1 MSGIIANPTLH
12 NAGLATG
19 ILGGGLFLTIGATLI
34 GIGATNVWINLT
46 AVGCGVAGAG
56 VLLALLG
63 SYLVIRA
70 KRLPE
75 TSDAKIKVTSPPP
88 VGKQKA
94 EETGRRRFN
103 ESEGNRFIHDKDL

>member
-12 NAGLATG
+12 IAGLATG
-19 ILGGGLFLTIGATLI
+19 ILGGGLFLSIGATLI
-34 GIGATNVWINLT
+34 GIGATNLWINLT

-75 TSDAKIKVTSPPP
+75 TSEAKIKVTSPPP
-88 VGKQKA
+88 IGTEKA
-94 EETGRRRFN
+94 EGARRSRFHG
-103 ESEGNRFIHDKDL
+103 SEGNCYIYDKDL